1 MKASHKYLPLFV
13 AEANEQL
20 EALGSDLVRLEK
32 EAPGPALWDSIFR
45 RVHSVKGSAATLG
58 FTGIVEISHRA
69 EDLIGRLKT
78 AAAKPSREQ
87 IDLLFE
93 ATDTLVKEVRRVA
106 ADPGEAAPAPPAL
119 VSKLSQAAQ
128 ALPDPSAPP
137 APSNKPVEP
146 AAPAV
151 DPSLPRLEI
160 SVVLMKSCAAPG
172 ARALIIQRKLKALGS
187 LIEMDPLPAQLMSQR
202 GGASISASLA
212 SDKPLD
218 DVRKALAGLPEV
230 ESVDVRPLGSARSTS
245 SPPPPAAAPV
255 QELPAPVESAP
266 VTEAEELRPEPT
278 VRVRALALD
287 QLLDQAAEVL
297 HGIARVREAAKRL
310 PENVG
315 SAFEAEVDRLRRTAR
330 DLHGRVMNARL
341 TPFSALTERLPR
353 AVRDLAHRLGK
364 EVDLDV
370 QGADVELDRN
380 VIEAMGDP
388 LSHLVRNAI
397 DHGLE
402 DPKTREAAGKPARG
416 RLMLSARRERDKVVV
431 DVADDGGGL
440 DVERL
445 RKKAVAS
452 GTMSEEAAAA
462 LSENEAFELAFLPGV
477 STRETATDVSG
488 RGVGLDAVQRSVE
501 ALGGTIRIRSTAGK
515 GATFSVELP
524 INVSMANLLLV
535 QVGGE
540 LYGIPLHRVLLT
552 TEYDL
557 NARGGEGFEARSLV
571 VLGQLVRAYALAKL
585 FGQPSLL
592 PPGPRPFVV
601 MEVDGVLFAL
611 SVDRLV
617 GQEEAV
623 LKPLFPPLDRV
634 RGLAGVTV
642 LGNGRPLLVLDP
654 RGIAEL
660 AGVNEPVRASKG
672 AA

>member
-1 MKASHKYLPLFV
+1 V
-13 AEANEQL
+13 
-20 EALGSDLVRLEK
+20 
-32 EAPGPALWDSIFR
+32 
-45 RVHSVKGSAATLG
+45 
-58 FTGIVEISHRA
+58 
-69 EDLIGRLKT
+69 
-78 AAAKPSREQ
+78 
-87 IDLLFE
+87 
-93 ATDTLVKEVRRVA
+93 
-106 ADPGEAAPAPPAL
+106 
-119 VSKLSQAAQ
+119 
-128 ALPDPSAPP
+128 
-137 APSNKPVEP
+137 
-146 AAPAV
+146 
-151 DPSLPRLEI
+151 
-160 SVVLMKSCAAPG
+160 
-172 ARALIIQRKLKALGS
+172 
-187 LIEMDPLPAQLMSQR
+187 
-202 GGASISASLA
+202 GG
-212 SDKPLD
+212 
-218 DVRKALAGLPEV
+218 
-230 ESVDVRPLGSARSTS
+230 
-245 SPPPPAAAPV
+245 
-255 QELPAPVESAP
+255 
-266 VTEAEELRPEPT
+266 
-278 VRVRALALD
+278 
-287 QLLDQAAEVL
+287 
-297 HGIARVREAAKRL
+297 
-310 PENVG
+310 
-315 SAFEAEVDRLRRTAR
+315 AFEAEVDRLRRTAR

-353 AVRDLAHRLGK
+353 AVRDLSHRLGK

-416 RLMLSARRERDKVVV
+416 RLTLSARRERDKVVV
-431 DVADDGGGL
+431 DVADDGSGL

-452 GTMSEEAAAA
+452 GAMSEEAAAA
-462 LSENEAFELAFLPGV
+462 LSENEVFELAFLPGV

-488 RGVGLDAVQRSVE
+488 RGVGLDAVQRAVE
-501 ALGGTIRIRSTAGK
+501 ALGGTIRIRSVAGK
-515 GATFSVELP
+515 GATFSLELP
-524 INVSMANLLLV
+524 LNVSMANLLLV

-585 FGQPSLL
+585 FGLPSLL

-611 SVDRLV
+611 SVDRLI

-623 LKPLFPPLDRV
+623 MKPLFPPLDRV

-642 LGNGRPLLVLDP
+642 LGNGRPLLILDP

-660 AGVNEPVRASKG
+660 AGVNEPARASKG

>member
-1 MKASHKYLPLFV
+1 MKASSHKYLPLFV

-32 EAPGPALWDSIFR
+32 EDPEPALWDSIFR

-58 FTGIVEISHRA
+58 FTGIVDIAHRA
-69 EDLIGRLKT
+69 EDLVGRMKAL
-78 AAAKPSREQ
+78 AAKPSRGQ

-93 ATDTLVKEVRRVA
+93 ASDTLLTEVRRVS
-106 ADPGEAAPAPPAL
+106 ADPGAAGPAPPAL
-119 VSKLSQAAQ
+119 VAKLSQAAQ
-128 ALPDPSAPP
+128 ALPDPSAPAP
-137 APSNKPVEP
+137 ASHKPLEP
-146 AAPAV
+146 AAVAV

-172 ARALIIQRKLKALGS
+172 ARALIVQRKLKALGT
-187 LIEMDPLPAQLMSQR
+187 LVEMDPLPAQLMSQR
-202 GGASISASLA
+202 GGAAISASLA

-218 DVRKALAGLPEV
+218 EVRKALAGLPEV
-230 ESVDVRPLGSARSTS
+230 ESVEVRSAGSARTTS
-245 SPPPPAAAPV
+245 SPPPPAAPAPELAAVMQAAPV
-255 QELPAPVESAP
+255 I
-266 VTEAEELRPEPT
+266 EAEELRPEPT

-297 HGIARVREAAKRL
+297 HGIARLREAAKRL

-315 SAFEAEVDRLRRTAR
+315 GAFEAEVDRLRRTAR

-353 AVRDLAHRLGK
+353 AVRDLSHRLGK

-416 RLMLSARRERDKVVV
+416 KLTLSARRERDKVVV
-431 DVADDGGGL
+431 DVADDGAGL
-440 DVERL
+440 DADRL
-445 RKKAVAS
+445 RKKAVATS
-452 GTMSEEAAAA
+452 AMSEEAAAA
-462 LSENEAFELAFLPGV
+462 LSENEVFELAFLPGV

-488 RGVGLDAVQRSVE
+488 RGVGLDAVQRAVE

-585 FGQPSLL
+585 FGLPSLL

-601 MEVDGVLFAL
+601 MELDGVLFAL

-660 AGVNEPVRASKG
+660 AGINEPVRASKG